1 VFDTIARFASGETR
15 DWVSIVSETEV

>member
-1 VFDTIARFASGETR
+1 DTIARFASGDAR